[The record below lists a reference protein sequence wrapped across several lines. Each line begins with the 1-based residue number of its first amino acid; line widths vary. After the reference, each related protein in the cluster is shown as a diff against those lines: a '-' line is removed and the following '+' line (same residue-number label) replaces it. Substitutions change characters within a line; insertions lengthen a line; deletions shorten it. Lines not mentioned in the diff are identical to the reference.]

1 MLLKDS
7 VGGDLDMV
15 CEILALED
23 LFTKNERDALQI
35 GKRITHLIK
44 KNLMNKNSHN
54 TININMLNKSISNL
68 LLDKTLARELRKE
81 GDATLNM
88 SDNNDIASRNKKVF
102 ILILDRLAK
111 CYKARSKREEIRSA
125 VLELGSDSRN
135 DLATDAGWALIPMT
149 TLEFRLLSNKNM
161 LSIMT
166 SLTFREPSYGEC
178 YWRIPSS
185 LNAED
190 CLKRL
195 NILRNSIEDGMRR
208 AKGET
213 VPERVNMVSKKSNKR
228 RRNEGEDEE
237 EEMEGGSR
245 SGSSSSSSSSRNTTS
260 SSSSSSSTY
269 IPSIFTGE
277 HKGGSKGGLSHVVS
291 NKDVVDLKSC
301 HGMVVCC
308 QKDGTIMADRF
319 KVGAWELFGFHLE
332 NNNKWRITTGHE
344 TYIVASGKSLTVK
357 RSPGKSNSALWNIK
371 YVTYNGKQYA
381 TFINVNTNKAWRTIN
396 DDGEINCDGN
406 GTDPEC
412 LFYLELASNFK
423 DTYSIGDNSE
433 KSSNASAKKTKSKGK
448 LVHSVH
454 DMPPQ
459 IRNLMQE
466 YTTMTLKQACEM
478 SLTQDLYKLVQEGA
492 LTYTSAL
499 QMLPKETDRHTSL
512 SDDLQ
517 EQVINQEISLDDAL
531 AQITNTTSGS
541 GLHNYGATCYFN
553 ALISALFHIPLV
565 KNMQWSGAD
574 TALSSEFLLCRD
586 MYVAD
591 DNRVVRPR
599 NLLDNAKNL
608 HEPNTL
614 QLFADRVQQDPSEAL
629 SAMFN
634 FENNM
639 GDTGLTRVRDMCTVH
654 QTKNMKCII
663 GSHAEENKTQ
673 PNVFII
679 HIEFGEGNDLQHL
692 PSPNLTTVLLST
704 TVTQNEKWGDTCFAY
719 EETMTLQDPLPD
731 IFVVNM
737 KRTRYDRDRKKR
749 VKVMTALNFD
759 QEMVIKNIQYKLYA
773 AILHEGGAT
782 GGHYVSRVLKDDE
795 KWYECNDRS
804 VLLVSGPADNSE
816 RRQIQMLFYTKTTT
830 PKVNV
835 PKRKR
840 DTTESTKGEAKV
852 ISRAK
857 SKVISRAK
865 KKVKVSKTVNLVESV
880 ESDEDQG
887 GSDDSDSSD
896 GDGWKSDTVRGDH
909 GPAFPPGWN
918 DSDTKEKLQ
927 KE

>member
-1 MLLKDS
+1 
-7 VGGDLDMV
+7 MV

-245 SGSSSSSSSSRNTTS
+245 SGGSSSSSSSRNTSS

-269 IPSIFTGE
+269 IPSIFTGK

-412 LFYLELASNFK
+412 LFYLELASNSK

-433 KSSNASAKKTKSKGK
+433 KSSNAKSSAKKTKSKGK
-448 LVHSVH
+448 LVLDSSS
-454 DMPPQ
+454 DD
-459 IRNLMQE
+459 E
-466 YTTMTLKQACEM
+466 SDDEFAKQLLSSKRMVDDDEDEDEDEDEEM
-478 SLTQDLYKLVQEGA
+478 IKA
-492 LTYTSAL
+492 A
-499 QMLPKETDRHTSL
+499 PKRKKMIL
-512 SDDLQ
+512 SDD
-517 EQVINQEISLDDAL
+517 DD
-531 AQITNTTSGS
+531 
-541 GLHNYGATCYFN
+541 
-553 ALISALFHIPLV
+553 
-565 KNMQWSGAD
+565 
-574 TALSSEFLLCRD
+574 
-586 MYVAD
+586 
-591 DNRVVRPR
+591 
-599 NLLDNAKNL
+599 
-608 HEPNTL
+608 
-614 QLFADRVQQDPSEAL
+614 
-629 SAMFN
+629 
-634 FENNM
+634 
-639 GDTGLTRVRDMCTVH
+639 
-654 QTKNMKCII
+654 
-663 GSHAEENKTQ
+663 
-673 PNVFII
+673 
-679 HIEFGEGNDLQHL
+679 
-692 PSPNLTTVLLST
+692 
-704 TVTQNEKWGDTCFAY
+704 
-719 EETMTLQDPLPD
+719 
-731 IFVVNM
+731 
-737 KRTRYDRDRKKR
+737 
-749 VKVMTALNFD
+749 
-759 QEMVIKNIQYKLYA
+759 
-773 AILHEGGAT
+773 
-782 GGHYVSRVLKDDE
+782 DDE
-795 KWYECNDRS
+795 
-804 VLLVSGPADNSE
+804 
-816 RRQIQMLFYTKTTT
+816 
-830 PKVNV
+830 
-835 PKRKR
+835 
-840 DTTESTKGEAKV
+840 
-852 ISRAK
+852 
-857 SKVISRAK
+857 
-865 KKVKVSKTVNLVESV
+865 
-880 ESDEDQG
+880 
-887 GSDDSDSSD
+887 
-896 GDGWKSDTVRGDH
+896 
-909 GPAFPPGWN
+909 
-918 DSDTKEKLQ
+918 
-927 KE
+927 